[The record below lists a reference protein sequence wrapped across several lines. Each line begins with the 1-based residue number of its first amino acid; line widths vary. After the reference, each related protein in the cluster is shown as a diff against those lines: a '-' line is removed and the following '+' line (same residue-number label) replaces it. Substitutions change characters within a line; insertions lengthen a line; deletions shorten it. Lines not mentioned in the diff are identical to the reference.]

1 MRGRSPLP
9 GLSSLVPEGTN
20 QPHSCHPYESPQLS
34 QNRRQLR
41 FLLLLVEVDQVQ
53 VSPVRFE
60 HHREPFGIGEASP
73 RLSWIIES
81 QTPNWLQTG
90 YEIEARLPSGAA
102 TTGRMESNE
111 SLLVAWPFSPLGSR
125 DRASLRVRIWGS
137 NAAAPSPWS
146 DWSDVEIGLLDRSDW
161 AAEAISPA
169 IPDDRAVVPPVHLFR
184 RGFTTSA
191 PIAQARLYAT
201 AHGVYDFE
209 INGRPVG
216 DQVMAPGW
224 TSYNHRLRYQ
234 TYDVTAHLRQG
245 ANALGAWVGE
255 GWFRGRLVWGA
266 GRRNI
271 WGTQAGLL
279 AQLEITYED
288 GSSVT
293 IATDRSWKSSTGG
306 TLSAEIYDGE
316 TFDARLEP
324 VGWTLP
330 EFDDTGWQPA
340 SIGAF
345 DFSRLIAPMGPPVR
359 RTQLVPAAK
368 VITSPSGKTI
378 LDFGQNLVGR
388 LRFQVSGEAGTTIV
402 IRHAEVLEHGELGVR
417 PLRKAKATDRYTLR
431 GGGVEVWEPRFTFHG
446 FRYAEVSGWPGA
458 VDPAAFDA
466 VVLHSDLAPTGAFDS
481 SSPLLNQLHR
491 NAIWS
496 MRGNFLD
503 VPTDCPQRDER
514 LGWTGDIQVFAPAAS
529 FLYDCSGMLAS
540 WLKDLAAEQFENAD
554 GIPPLVSPDVVA
566 VGRMAATAWGD
577 ATTVVPT
584 VLYERFG
591 DIEILREQYASA
603 KAWVDLVAKCAGDRY
618 LWDSQ
623 WQFGDWLDP
632 AAPPEDAANTRTDMG
647 LVATAYLA
655 HSAQLLS
662 NMGSTLGNVD
672 DAATY
677 ADLSAR
683 VREAFAREFITAS
696 GRVASE
702 SQTAYSLA
710 IRFDLFASDEQRQ
723 HGYERLAHLVHA
735 NHYRIGT
742 GFVGTPLICDALDDA
757 GQTQLA
763 YRMLLETSCPS
774 FGYPVTIGATTIWER
789 WDSMLPNGEINPGE
803 MTSFNHYALGAVV
816 DFLHRTV
823 AGIAPAEP
831 GYRQLR
837 FRPKPGG
844 DLTSATATLD
854 TPYGRAS
861 SSWTLERNTFRLAI
875 EVPANTSAIVE
886 LPDGSTP
893 VEVGSGAWQYAV
905 EVQPQPYPPAPPPSL
920 VFPVQ
925 TPTADRV

>member
-1 MRGRSPLP
+1 M
-9 GLSSLVPEGTN
+9 
-20 QPHSCHPYESPQLS
+20 
-34 QNRRQLR
+34 
-41 FLLLLVEVDQVQ
+41 Q

-73 RLSWIIES
+73 RLSWITTSES
-81 QTPNWLQTG
+81 PNWLQTA
-90 YEIEARLPSGAA
+90 YEIERRSLSG
-102 TTGRMESNE
+102 TEETSGRVESKE
-111 SLLVAWPFSPLGSR
+111 SLLVAWPFAPLASR
-125 DRASLRVRIWGS
+125 ERASVRVRVWETGAID
-137 NAAAPSPWS
+137 PSPWS
-146 DWSDVEIGLLDRSDW
+146 DWADVEIGLLDRSDW
-161 AAEAISPA
+161 VASLISPA
-169 IPDDRAVVPPVHLFR
+169 TPDDRSTVPPVHHFR
-184 RGFTTSA
+184 RAFAASK
-191 PIAQARLYAT
+191 PIARARLYAT
-201 AHGVYDFE
+201 AHGVYDME
-209 INGRPVG
+209 INGQPVG

-234 TYDVTAHLRQG
+234 TCDVTDLIQQG
-245 ANALGAWVGE
+245 DNAIGALVGE

-271 WGTQAGLL
+271 WGDQAGLL
-279 AQLEITYED
+279 AQLEVAYDD
-288 GSSVT
+288 GST
-293 IATDRSWKSSTGG
+293 EIIATDSSWKSATGG
-306 TLSAEIYDGE
+306 ILSTEIYDGE

-324 VGWTLP
+324 AGWATSS
-330 EFDDTGWQPA
+330 FDDASWQPVSTA
-340 SIGAF
+340 EF

-359 RTQLVPAAK
+359 RTQTLQVID

-388 LRFQVSGEAGTTIV
+388 LRISVSGEAGTTIT
-402 IRHAEVLEHGELGVR
+402 IRHAEVIEHGELGVR

-431 GGGVEVWEPRFTFHG
+431 GEGIETWEPRFTFHG
-446 FRYAEVSGWPGA
+446 FRYAEVSGWPGTL
-458 VDPAAFDA
+458 DPAAIEA
-466 VVLHSDLAPTGAFDS
+466 VVLHSDLEPTGSFES
-481 SSPLLNQLHR
+481 SSLILNQLHC

-603 KAWVDLVAKCAGDRY
+603 KAWVDLVAKRAGGRY

-655 HSAQLLS
+655 HSARLLS
-662 NMGSTLGNVD
+662 NMASTLGNVD

-677 ADLSAR
+677 TDLSVR

-710 IRFDLFASDEQRQ
+710 IRFDLFASGEQRQ

-789 WDSMLPNGEINPGE
+789 WDSMLPNCEINPGE

-816 DFLHRTV
+816 DFLHRRV
-823 AGIAPAEP
+823 AGLAPAAP
-831 GYRQLR
+831 GYRKLR
-837 FRPKPGG
+837 FRPEPGG
-844 DLTSATATLD
+844 DLTFAGASLE
-854 TPYGRAS
+854 TPYGHAS
-861 SSWTLERNTFRLAI
+861 SRWELDGRSFALNVR
-875 EVPANTSAIVE
+875 VPANTTAIIE
-886 LPDGSTP
+886 LPDGSEP
-893 VEVGSGAWQYAV
+893 FEVGSGEWKYTV
-905 EVQPQPYPPAPPPSL
+905 EIQPQPYPPAPPASL
-920 VFPVQ
+920 VFPVE
-925 TPTADRV
+925 TPTVDHV